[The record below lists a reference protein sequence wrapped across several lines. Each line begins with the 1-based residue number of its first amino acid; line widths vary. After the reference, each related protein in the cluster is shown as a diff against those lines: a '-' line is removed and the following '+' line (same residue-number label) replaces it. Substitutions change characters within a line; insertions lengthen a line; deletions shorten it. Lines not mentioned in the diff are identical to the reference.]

1 MSGVDPAGSWPL
13 IAHAAEAATITF
25 ALGAAVPLIAIAT
38 GDVDRDD
45 ADLVVWAIGALAGA
59 VASLHFFGHYFLMVD
74 APIALLA
81 GAVLATRSTSVRALA
96 MSAAVAVSAAF
107 VMAAAISNPV
117 LLNRDGGLAAVIDS
131 HSAPGDTM
139 LVWGQMPELYEAAHR
154 APATRFLAAGFLT
167 GYSANRVIGTTG
179 SVVSGAWSELETDLT
194 AHAPDLVVD
203 VTPAG
208 ALGADRYA
216 PLRQL
221 LAQSYRRIARVTGAD
236 IYLRRAPTG

>member
-1 MSGVDPAGSWPL
+1 
-13 IAHAAEAATITF
+13 
-25 ALGAAVPLIAIAT
+25 
-38 GDVDRDD
+38 
-45 ADLVVWAIGALAGA
+45 
-59 VASLHFFGHYFLMVD
+59 
-74 APIALLA
+74 
-81 GAVLATRSTSVRALA
+81 

-167 GYSANRVIGTTG
+167 GYSANRVIGTTD
-179 SVVSGAWSELETDLT
+179 SDQMVSGAWTELETDLT

-203 VTPAG
+203 VTPTG
-208 ALGADRYA
+208 ALGADRYP

-236 IYLRRAPTG
+236 IYVRRAPTG